1 MRAENGQQKITPLY
15 NSQTLFEVS
24 VLTARL
30 LKCVAVR
37 LITIAE
43 KITLSID
50 YIKYKTNLSVYVQHV
65 LKFKNIITV
74 IHVQLAR
81 PQERGIKRKQISI
94 VYFTQKYNSYRHT
107 CVIKGTTTHPTTEPN
122 TQNTEY

>member
-1 MRAENGQQKITPLY
+1 MDNKKITPLY

-24 VLTARL
+24 VFTARL

-50 YIKYKTNLSVYVQHV
+50 YIKYKTNFLDSSVPHV
-65 LKFKNIITV
+65 LKFESLITA
-74 IHVQLAR
+74 IREQLAKR
-81 PQERGIKRKQISI
+81 QGQRSIKSEANIDRIFQTKIQ
-94 VYFTQKYNSYRHT
+94 
-107 CVIKGTTTHPTTEPN
+107 
-122 TQNTEY
+122 

>member
-1 MRAENGQQKITPLY
+1 MDNKKYI
-15 NSQTLFEVS
+15 SQTLFELS

-50 YIKYKTNLSVYVQHV
+50 YIKYKTNFSL
-65 LKFKNIITV
+65 
-74 IHVQLAR
+74 
-81 PQERGIKRKQISI
+81 
-94 VYFTQKYNSYRHT
+94 
-107 CVIKGTTTHPTTEPN
+107 
-122 TQNTEY
+122 